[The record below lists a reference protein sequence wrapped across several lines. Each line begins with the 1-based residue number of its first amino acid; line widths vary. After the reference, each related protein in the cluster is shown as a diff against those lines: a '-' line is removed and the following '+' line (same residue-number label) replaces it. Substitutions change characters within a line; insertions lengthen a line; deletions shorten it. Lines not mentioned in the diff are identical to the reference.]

1 MSYNLFLDVS
11 IYGVYRLANLYTVF
25 YWSEDR
31 GGSAPHTE
39 KIWWANSSG
48 TNSYKFMA
56 APISFWDIVRYIY

>member
-1 MSYNLFLDVS
+1 MSCNLFLDVS

-31 GGSAPHTE
+31 GDSTPYTE

-48 TNSYKFMA
+48 TNSSKFMA
-56 APISFWDIVRYIY
+56 APISFWSIARYTY